1 MKSITHKLRIA
12 ALAAGTLAVT
22 ASGALAQ
29 NFSFTNGDIVLGI
42 QATSGTGASKNLFW
56 NLGSSVA
63 IRNGGASAVNTGNI
77 FADLNDTFGA
87 NWFTRTDLWFGAI
100 GNLNFTSGG
109 SPTFT
114 PPVDGDPSRT
124 VYLSRASAGGA
135 GNASQITGYT
145 SSALG
150 TGGNNFSG
158 MEAVL
163 PTLTATASGAGILDQ
178 NVNPTGWNN
187 GWSIRNPFVGGGQ
200 AAAFGVFTGGIQQ
213 SFGQG
218 DTAFIDIQRILPST
232 NGASPTGPVGSG
244 TYITSIGIDSAGNIT
259 AVPEPSTYALLTLAA
274 AGLGAH
280 ILRRRRK
287 NS

>member
-1 MKSITHKLRIA
+1 MKSIHKTLRAA
-12 ALAAGTLAVT
+12 ALVAGTLAVT
-22 ASGALAQ
+22 VSGAWSQ

-56 NLGSSVA
+56 NLGSSTA
-63 IRNGGASAVNTGNI
+63 IRDGGASAVNTGNI

-114 PPVDGDPSRT
+114 QPVNGDPSRT

-187 GWSIRNPFVGGGQ
+187 SWTSWNPFLGAGQ
-200 AAAFGVFTGGIQQ
+200 SAAFGVFTGGIQQ

-218 DTAFIDIQRILPST
+218 NTTFIDIQRILATTS
-232 NGASPTGPVGSG
+232 GASPTGPVGSG